1 MPNISA
7 TWNCKSITE
16 PFPHEW
22 HIQALGNTTESEYG
36 QCFKPVFL
44 LSKQTEKSRSP
55 RAITINIRTG
65 CSKVG
70 LKGGTLAMRGKRI
83 YGNAMIK

>member
-1 MPNISA
+1 MLKGVKNINQLFKKYISYSCAKTSIPNISA

-22 HIQALGNTTESEYG
+22 RIQALGNTTESEYG

-55 RAITINIRTG
+55 G
-65 CSKVG
+65 Q
-70 LKGGTLAMRGKRI
+70 
-83 YGNAMIK
+83 